1 MTRCAGDGYGRVL
14 PAGDGARARPG
25 PTAAAT
31 GGHGHAGTGTRYGPC
46 PLGARVRVRRQRM
59 WRPEIARA
67 MTRRWISLVPSKMV

>member
-14 PAGDGARARPG
+14 PAGARRGFPPGEDTARG
-25 PTAAAT
+25 PAEGSVVRAAA
-31 GGHGHAGTGTRYGPC
+31 
-46 PLGARVRVRRQRM
+46 ARCRVRQRM